1 MLYKKLY
8 KSLIGDILI
17 VFDEEALLGIYLERQ
32 KEFED
37 KLKDEDI
44 KFIDGENLEIS
55 SGEYKILRDIEKW
68 LEIYFSGK
76 DPDFIPPVKVN
87 GSEFRKDVWDILLK
101 IPYGKTWTYKEVGES
116 LLAGGKYERVSNQAV
131 GGAVGHNPISLIIP
145 CHRVIGSDGSLRGY
159 AGGIDVKRKILEIEG
174 NREIKKRIFKILL
187 KAYAF
192 IFLSKE
198 GIRANR
204 NALSPLHKKS

>member
-1 MLYKKLY
+1 MTYKKIYHSPFGKIL
-8 KSLIGDILI
+8 LI
-17 VFDEEALLGIYLERQ
+17 FDKNYLLGLYLENQ

-68 LEIYFSGK
+68 LEIYFSCK
-76 DPDFIPPVKVN
+76 DPEFIPAIKVY

-101 IPYGKTWTYKEVGES
+101 IPYGETRTYKEVGES

-159 AGGIDVKRKILEIEG
+159 AGGIEVKRKLLELEG
-174 NREIKKRIFKILL
+174 NREK
-187 KAYAF
+187 
-192 IFLSKE
+192 
-198 GIRANR
+198 
-204 NALSPLHKKS
+204 